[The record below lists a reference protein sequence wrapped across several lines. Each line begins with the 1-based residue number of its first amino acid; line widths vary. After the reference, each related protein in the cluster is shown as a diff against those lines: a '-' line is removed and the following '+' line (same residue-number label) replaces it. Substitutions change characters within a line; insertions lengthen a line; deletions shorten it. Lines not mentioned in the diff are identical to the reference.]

1 MRARDGAP
9 ASCRQGLLPD
19 RSRQEA
25 CAAKSESAFGVRQ
38 PSCRF
43 NDFRM
48 IANRKS
54 GSPAPALQNVGAPT
68 FLCRF
73 TNPSF
78 RAKRRIPLRSIQER
92 FLTPQTAF
100 GMTTRCMTGDK
111 NVGAPTFPNRNWVL
125 WSAGACSR
133 FYAVNIGTQ
142 MSGCEALL
150 SPQRRRRAAALQNVG
165 APTFPLRDKP
175 AAPWGIA

>member
-1 MRARDGAP
+1 MRARDVAP
-9 ASCRQGLLPD
+9 ASCRQRLLRD
-19 RSRQEA
+19 RSRLEA
-25 CAAKSESAFGVRQ
+25 CAAKSESAFEVRQ
-38 PSCRF
+38 LSCRL
-43 NDFRM
+43 NDSRM
-48 IANRKS
+48 NANRKS

-68 FLCRF
+68 CPLRF

-78 RAKRRIPLRSIQER
+78 RAKRGIPLRSTQER
-92 FLTPQTAF
+92 FLTPQTPF
-100 GMTTRCMTGDK
+100 GMTPWCMTGRK

-133 FYAVNIGTQ
+133 FYGVNIGTQ
-142 MSGCEALL
+142 MSGWEALL

-165 APTFPLRDKP
+165 APTFPLRDRP